1 MDDQLALRIQLF
13 REGGQVKPEVADFV
27 AAELAAL
34 EAEGHLVTEATA
46 SMLTSHLM
54 MAIGRLLNGEPIEQ
68 FLTDDQVAAE
78 LADHPEA
85 VARAR
90 AVENQAYVL
99 ACGTAGTHAGT
110 EQAGRSVVVDPW
122 GEVLAEAG
130 TDEEILTVDFDPSTV
145 AATRDRF
152 PALKD
157 RRLGLAE
164 PKEPRP

>member
-46 SMLTSHLM
+46 AMLTSHLM

-85 VARAR
+85 VTRAREASARAER
-90 AVENQAYVL
+90 ELGAALPESEINFLGMHLAVL
-99 ACGTAGTHAGT
+99 ARQSPPA
-110 EQAGRSVVVDPW
+110 
-122 GEVLAEAG
+122 
-130 TDEEILTVDFDPSTV
+130 ST
-145 AATRDRF
+145 
-152 PALKD
+152 P
-157 RRLGLAE
+157 
-164 PKEPRP
+164 

>member
-90 AVENQAYVL
+90 AVAARAERELGAALPGSEINFLGMHLAVL
-99 ACGTAGTHAGT
+99 
-110 EQAGRSVVVDPW
+110 
-122 GEVLAEAG
+122 
-130 TDEEILTVDFDPSTV
+130 
-145 AATRDRF
+145 
-152 PALKD
+152 
-157 RRLGLAE
+157 
-164 PKEPRP
+164 PRHSPPTPTS

>member
-27 AAELAAL
+27 AAELRAL

-90 AVENQAYVL
+90 AVAARAERELGAALPGSEINFLGMHLAVL
-99 ACGTAGTHAGT
+99 P
-110 EQAGRSVVVDPW
+110 RSSP
-122 GEVLAEAG
+122 
-130 TDEEILTVDFDPSTV
+130 
-145 AATRDRF
+145 
-152 PALKD
+152 PA
-157 RRLGLAE
+157 
-164 PKEPRP
+164 PMS